1 MNYLRVHA
9 AAKRRF
15 LANRDIF
22 GLLKNGRHRC
32 AKKKNKASVPA
43 RNFGILSRALSFKL
57 ALQDESDSGKKK
69 IVVIPIGLTKKL
81 YSAKQK
87 KATKKPSAT
96 AKEREGWDE
105 VTTTNEQ
112 QAKNGAVAQQTKK
125 PAPASAPTLITKQNS
140 EVKQN
145 ATINHN
151 PTMEM
156 SKVNKNNFNSFE
168 QAQ

>member
-15 LANRDIF
+15 LANKDIF

-32 AKKKNKASVPA
+32 AKKKDKAPLPA
-43 RNFGILSRALSFKL
+43 RNFGILSRSLSFKL
-57 ALQDESDSGKKK
+57 QLQDETNSGKKK

-87 KATKKPSAT
+87 KATKKPSAQ
-96 AKEREGWDE
+96 AKGREGWEE
-105 VTTTNEQ
+105 VKTNER
-112 QAKNGAVAQQTKK
+112 QAKNDAVEQHTMEQ
-125 PAPASAPTLITKQNS
+125 APVTERNA
-140 EVKQN
+140 EVKN
-145 ATINHN
+145 AKPNHN

-156 SKVNKNNFNSFE
+156 LKVNNKNFITSLDIAKKNRK
-168 QAQ
+168 